1 MIYEADIKKLIKK
14 RKVNNIKNHFLT
26 FFYKD
31 HTKFIGYHTK
41 NKVQV
46 WNSTP
51 SISLFYP
58 VYILFFNNNEI
69 LTKVVIERNPLTKVI
84 DKIILIIIASLIVFQ
99 LYFSELRPAIA
110 LIIVVSIMYF
120 LYIFIIK
127 KIIKNENEILIKE
140 FNKELFK
147 LDNSISPNTIITN
160 EVIESEWTTSKIFSR
175 ILIYLFC
182 FFIIYLSLTEFLP
195 KGNVKFIY
203 GLLIPLAFIISDIL
217 IAIKSL
223 KK

>member
-14 RKVNNIKNHFLT
+14 KKANNLKNHFFT
-26 FFYKD
+26 FICKD

-41 NKVQV
+41 NKVQI

-51 SISLFYP
+51 SNSIFYP
-58 VYILFFNNNEI
+58 VFNLLFNNNEI

-84 DKIILIIIASLIVFQ
+84 DKIILIIIASLVVFQ
-99 LYFSELRPAIA
+99 FYFSNLRPAIG
-110 LIIVVSIMYF
+110 LTIIVAIMYF
-120 LYIFIIK
+120 LYIFVVK
-127 KIIKNENEILIKE
+127 KIIRKENEILIKE

-147 LDNSISPNTIITN
+147 IENCNRPDTISN
-160 EVIESEWTTSKIFSR
+160 EAIESEWTTSKIFSR

-195 KGNVKFIY
+195 KGNIKFIY
-203 GLLIPLAFIISDIL
+203 GLLIPIAFIISDIL
-217 IAIKSL
+217 IVIKSI